1 MLQGQGLVPLASYRM
16 QISREHVPVQPM
28 AAALPMA
35 LLIVVV
41 LIMVVLIMVEST
53 VVTMVS
59 MVVPAMVVPAMV
71 VPAMVVS
78 TSNSCL
84 CYVVCVVGHW
94 IHPPQVTTDYYY
106 CYYHY

>member
-1 MLQGQGLVPLASYRM
+1 
-16 QISREHVPVQPM
+16 
-28 AAALPMA
+28 MA